1 MSSNTSTQ
9 NGLVRNST
17 AAWYSTLREATHVK
31 KILVA
36 LDGSTLAES
45 AIPAVID
52 IVRPGGF
59 TVILLRAAERDD
71 MVGADPTGVEADGV
85 REATEYLTRIAE
97 RLKSAGV
104 PNAVKSVW
112 YGPAAAA
119 IIEAARL
126 MNADL
131 IVMTTHGRSGI
142 GRLIWGSVAESVLRG
157 ASASILLLR
166 APGAA
171 VQPPTGVALARPARP
186 PESTPP

>member
-1 MSSNTSTQ
+1 MN
-9 NGLVRNST
+9 
-17 AAWYSTLREATHVK
+17 

-36 LDGSTLAES
+36 LDGSSLAES

-52 IVRPGGF
+52 IARPGGI
-59 TVILLRAAERDD
+59 TVILLRAAERDE

-97 RLKSAGV
+97 RLTSAGITNV
-104 PNAVKSVW
+104 VKSVW
-112 YGPAAAA
+112 RGPAAAA

-126 MNADL
+126 MQVDL

-142 GRLIWGSVAESVLRG
+142 GRLMWGSVAESVLRG

-166 APGAA
+166 APGATLQA
-171 VQPPTGVALARPARP
+171 PSGLGLAQPARP
-186 PESTPP
+186 PEPTPTRPGAGPSAPAR